1 MQMHGI
7 IVTCDCS
14 RHLFS
19 VIIIEELF
27 SKVIVIDPKVID
39 NSLLL
44 FYYIYCCKLTK
55 YQVCLHVILTASNCK
70 QCTDNH

>member
-1 MQMHGI
+1 MHGI
-7 IVTCDCS
+7 IVICDCN
-14 RHLFS
+14 RLFS
-19 VIIIEELF
+19 VLVIYELF

-55 YQVCLHVILTASNCK
+55 DQVCLHVIPTASNCK
-70 QCTDNH
+70 QCTDNG